1 MGALSIV
8 HRVNTLLHDCG
19 RPRLVHVSVRCRE
32 VLLREA
38 ATWGPL
44 SRRAV
49 SASSWLGAR
58 SDHEIISGLFTL
70 ACSCRIILLLL
81 CD

>member
-8 HRVNTLLHDCG
+8 HRANTLLHDCG